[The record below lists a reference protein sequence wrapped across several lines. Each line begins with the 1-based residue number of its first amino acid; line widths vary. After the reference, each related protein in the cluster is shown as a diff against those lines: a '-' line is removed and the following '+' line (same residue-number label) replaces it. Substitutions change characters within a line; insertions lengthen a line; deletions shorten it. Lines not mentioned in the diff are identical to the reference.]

1 MEEVQK
7 KGMSKTKLLSGMLA
21 VFVSAFIVYTAKAQV
36 QSCPENINFS
46 NGTLTHWG
54 AYTGNFTNSNG
65 SKTIKTYD
73 TASAAPTGTIGAVAI
88 NESGYSIYGIQ
99 VSGSNSVD
107 PFGGFPTIPTI
118 NGFHYSNSVI
128 LGSTTVSPGSN
139 KGLIRG
145 VSYTISVPA
154 GTSNTPYTM
163 TYAYAMVLEN
173 GSHASNQQPLAKA
186 TLTYQDSIITC
197 ASPSYYL
204 PTSGSGNVLDAA
216 TAAKQGF
223 KQSPVPSP
231 NQIQQENAY
240 RVWTKSWTEVTFDL
254 SAFRGKQVV
263 LTFEADNCIPGGHFS
278 YAYFA
283 IRNDCNGLTIS
294 GPSSACSNGLV
305 TYSVPALAN
314 ASYVWTWPSSWTKI
328 LDSANILQLMP
339 GTLSGTVTAQET
351 NSCAN
356 LQASLDVAT
365 TLPTVPGKLSGDNTV
380 CAQNNSSTLS
390 VSGNRGGVLNW
401 QSTTDGSNWTIIPVT
416 DTFLV
421 ASNLTTTTT
430 YQAVIQNGSS
440 CAIDSS
446 NTVIVKVSPK
456 TVGGALSP
464 ASLIICKGQN
474 KGAILT
480 LTGNTGNILNW
491 QYSLDS
497 VNWVN
502 FNPVKTDSVFGINNV
517 DTPTVFRAIVQSG
530 VCPVD
535 TSKLS
540 LVNIENAFFPQAV
553 LNPDSLAL
561 CFDQKG
567 TLKADI
573 TIGTSYKWLTTN
585 SLYDPNNGN
594 IPYTPYTISA
604 LVAPSKSA
612 NYILSV
618 QNAGC
623 QNILLDTFHVKVFPP
638 LIVNAGP
645 DTSVVVDQPLQLFA
659 TASDTSDIAYLW
671 IPAYGLNSTTINN
684 PISTLGPLLDSITY
698 QVIATSSF
706 GCTGSASKKIT
717 IYKTAPDIFVPSAFT
732 PNNDGRNDILKAI
745 PVGIAKFNYLKIFNR
760 WGQLLFNTI
769 DANRGW
775 DGTANGVQQP
785 SGTYVF
791 ITEGIDFLGKSVF
804 RKGTIVL
811 IR

>member
-1 MEEVQK
+1 
-7 KGMSKTKLLSGMLA
+7 MSKTKLLSGLLA
-21 VFVSAFIVYTAKAQV
+21 VIVSAFIVITAKAQV

-46 NGTLTHWG
+46 NGTLTHWS
-54 AYTGNFTNSNG
+54 AYTGNFTNSSG
-65 SKTIKTYD
+65 SKSVKTYD
-73 TASAAPTGTIGAVAI
+73 TASAAPTGTIGAVSI
-88 NESGYSIYGIQ
+88 NESGYSVYGIQ
-99 VSGSNSVD
+99 VSASNAVD

-128 LGSTTVSPGSN
+128 LGSTTVAPGSN
-139 KGLIRG
+139 RGLIRG
-145 VSYTISVPA
+145 ISYTITVPA
-154 GTSNTPYTM
+154 GNSGTPYTM

-186 TLTYQDSIITC
+186 TLTYQDSVFEC
-197 ASPSYYL
+197 ASPSYFL
-204 PTSGSGNVLDAA
+204 PTSGAGNVLDAA
-216 TAAKQGF
+216 AAAQQGF
-223 KQSPVPSP
+223 KLSPVASP
-231 NQIQQENAY
+231 NSIQQENPY

-294 GPSSACSNGLV
+294 GPSSACSNGIV

-314 ASYVWTWPSSWTKI
+314 ANYLWTWPAGWTKI
-328 LDSANILQLMP
+328 VDSANILKLMP
-339 GTLSGTVTAQET
+339 GAQSGTITAQET

-356 LQASLDVAT
+356 LQASLDVST
-365 TLPTVPGKLSGDNTV
+365 TLPTIPGKLSGNNSV
-380 CAQNNSSTLS
+380 CTKNNSSTISL
-390 VSGNRGGVLNW
+390 SGNRGSVLNW
-401 QSTTDGSNWTIIPVT
+401 LSTTDGTNWTIIPET

-421 ASNLTTTTT
+421 ASNLTTTTS
-430 YQAVIQNGSS
+430 YKAVIQNGAS

-446 NTVIVKVSPK
+446 NIAIIKVSPT
-456 TVGGALSP
+456 TVGGSLSP
-464 ASLIICKGQN
+464 ASLTICKGQN
-474 KGAILT
+474 KGAAIT
-480 LTGNTGNILNW
+480 LTGNTGAVLNW
-491 QYSLDS
+491 QYSTDS

-502 FNPVKTDSVFGINNV
+502 SNPFKTDSVFEINSV

-530 VCPVD
+530 VCPSD
-535 TSKLS
+535 TSRLS
-540 LVNIENAFFPQAV
+540 LVNIENAYFPQAV
-553 LNPDSLAL
+553 LKPDSLAL

-567 TLKADI
+567 TLHADI

-594 IPYTPYTISA
+594 IPYTPYTVSA
-604 LVAPSKSA
+604 LVAPSRSS

-638 LIVNAGP
+638 LIVSAGP

-659 TASDTSDIAYLW
+659 TASDTADLAYLW
-671 IPAYGLNSTTINN
+671 TPAYGLNNTTINN

-732 PNNDGRNDILKAI
+732 PNNDGRNDVLKAI

-769 DANRGW
+769 DAFRGW

-785 SGTYVF
+785 SGTYVY